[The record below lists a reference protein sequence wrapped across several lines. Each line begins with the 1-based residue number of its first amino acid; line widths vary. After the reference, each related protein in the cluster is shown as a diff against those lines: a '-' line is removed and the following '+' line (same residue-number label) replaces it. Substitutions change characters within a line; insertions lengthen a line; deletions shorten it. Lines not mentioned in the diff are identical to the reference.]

1 MTNGGP
7 GGLLCEMTANQSPR
21 WAAVLA
27 PPGTPT
33 GTVPHPG
40 TVPPPGSPA
49 VALVLSGTVGPADAA
64 ALCAEVAGL
73 LDGSRGRV
81 ILCDVAALA
90 GPGLAA
96 VEALARLKLTVGRL
110 GHRIRFCRVPR
121 EMLELLVLT
130 GLDEV
135 LPASDGPAGS
145 DRPAGR

>member
-1 MTNGGP
+1 MSNGGP
-7 GGLLCEMTANQSPR
+7 GGLPCEMTANQSPR

-27 PPGTPT
+27 PGPPPDAGLHPGA
-33 GTVPHPG
+33 VPHPG
-40 TVPPPGSPA
+40 SPA
-49 VALVLSGTVGPADAA
+49 AVLVLSGTVGPADVA
-64 ALCAEVAGL
+64 ALCAEVARL

-81 ILCDVAALA
+81 IMCDVAALA

-96 VEALARLKLTVGRL
+96 VEALARLKLTVDRL

-135 LPASDGPAGS
+135 LPAPDGPARSGG
-145 DRPAGR
+145 PAGR

>member
-1 MTNGGP
+1 MSNGGSV
-7 GGLLCEMTANQSPR
+7 GLPCEMTANQSPR

-27 PPGTPT
+27 QPHTPPGA
-33 GTVPHPG
+33 GPH
-40 TVPPPGSPA
+40 PGSPA
-49 VALVLSGTVGPADAA
+49 VLLVLSGTVGPGDVA

-73 LDGSRGRV
+73 LDGSRGLA
-81 ILCDVAALA
+81 IQCDVAALA

-96 VEALARLKLTVGRL
+96 VEALARLKLTVARL

-135 LPASDGPAGS
+135 LPAPGS
-145 DRPAGR
+145 PGSSGGAVDR